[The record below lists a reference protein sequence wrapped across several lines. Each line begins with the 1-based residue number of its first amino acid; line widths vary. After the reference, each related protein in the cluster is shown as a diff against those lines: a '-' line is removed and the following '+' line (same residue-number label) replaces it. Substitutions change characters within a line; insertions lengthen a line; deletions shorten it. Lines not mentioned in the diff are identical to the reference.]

1 MKFQLFEIDT
11 SFTMRFIFCTQIEM
25 LSIQKQEDMKIVK
38 SNQNIFYFE
47 LGIKPNYDI
56 YGITVSMW
64 KDTSSDNIH
73 F

>member
-1 MKFQLFEIDT
+1 
-11 SFTMRFIFCTQIEM
+11 M